1 MMNFKN
7 NQSYKTKGKKNSE
20 PTLINFTNP
29 LLKQPH
35 KKKVKKI
42 TKLKSK

>member
-1 MMNFKN
+1 M
-7 NQSYKTKGKKNSE
+7 TKVKKKKSKKNSE
-20 PTLINFTNP
+20 PTRINFTNP

-35 KKKVKKI
+35 KKKLKKI